1 MSCATLRV
9 APSSARAEEDHEIG
23 AGGALSDHRGAS
35 PLDGLP
41 PGASSSLMRP
51 LLAAA
56 ALVAAFA
63 APAFAAGLDAY
74 LWKSRPVIVFAPER
88 DQPEA
93 ADQLKRLAAA
103 RATLEDRDMP
113 VFVVTRRQVSQLS
126 GGRAPATLNAQ
137 DLRKTYGVADDAFAV
152 VLVGK
157 DGGEKLRS
165 AEPVEAARLTDL
177 VDTMPMRQGEAR

>member
-1 MSCATLRV
+1 
-9 APSSARAEEDHEIG
+9 
-23 AGGALSDHRGAS
+23 
-35 PLDGLP
+35 
-41 PGASSSLMRP
+41 MRP

-113 VFVVTRRQVSQLS
+113 VFVVTRRQVSPLS